1 MRDGR
6 AEDRRTRSDA
16 RGHAPRSF
24 DWDLSANLIRASS
37 HPCCTTGQIHDL
49 HPNASLKH
57 QNPLA
62 SRALSIHASLDFAAK
77 KKRTKRD
84 VFLAEMTAV
93 VPWAKLEAL
102 IEPHYPRLGVQ
113 GGRRP
118 FPLSTMLRT
127 YCLQQWYNLSD
138 PGAEEALYDIQ
149 SMRAFAGLELGRD
162 AIPDETTILNFR
174 HLLERH
180 ELTKAIFAAVAEHL
194 AAKGEL
200 IRGGT
205 IVDATLIAASPST
218 KNREQKRDPE
228 MSSSKKG
235 NQWYFGMKAHV
246 GVDAESGLVHTA
258 GVTTGKV
265 HDAKVIANLIRE
277 DDAAV
282 YGDKGYASDEKKR
295 AAEAAG
301 VLWAVKEK
309 AKPGRDLTQRQRARN
324 RRFGK
329 VRAKVEHVFRVLKC
343 QFGYRKVRYRGIAK
357 NGAQV
362 FALLAL
368 ANLYLARYRLVYA

>member
-1 MRDGR
+1 MNQL
-6 AEDRRTRSDA
+6 
-16 RGHAPRSF
+16 SF
-24 DWDLSANLIRASS
+24 
-37 HPCCTTGQIHDL
+37 
-49 HPNASLKH
+49 
-57 QNPLA
+57 
-62 SRALSIHASLDFAAK
+62 ASLDFAAK

-84 VFLAEMTAV
+84 VFLAEMSAV
-93 VPWAKLEAL
+93 VPWGVLAAL
-102 IEPHYPRLGVQ
+102 IEPNYPKVGSQ

-118 FPLSTMLRT
+118 FPLAVMLRI

-149 SMRAFAGLELGRD
+149 SMRAFAGLELGHD

-180 ELTKAIFAAVAEHL
+180 DLTKAVFAAVAEHL
-194 AAKGEL
+194 EARGAL
-200 IRGGT
+200 LRGGT

-218 KNREQKRDPE
+218 KNKEQRRDPE
-228 MSSSKKG
+228 MRSSMKG
-235 NQWYFGMKAHV
+235 NQWFFGMKAHI
-246 GVDAESGLVHTA
+246 GVDAKSGLVHTA
-258 GVTTGKV
+258 GVTTGSV
-265 HDAKVIANLIRE
+265 HDAKVMDNLIRE
-277 DDAAV
+277 DDRAV
-282 YGDKGYASDEKKR
+282 YGDKGYASDAKKR
-295 AAEAAG
+295 APEDAG

-309 AKPGRDLTQRQRARN
+309 AKPGRDLTQRQHARN

-343 QFGYRKVRYRGIAK
+343 QFGYRRVRYRGIAK

-368 ANLYLARYRLVYA
+368 ANLYLARGKLASA

>member
-1 MRDGR
+1 L
-6 AEDRRTRSDA
+6 
-16 RGHAPRSF
+16 SF
-24 DWDLSANLIRASS
+24 
-37 HPCCTTGQIHDL
+37 
-49 HPNASLKH
+49 
-57 QNPLA
+57 
-62 SRALSIHASLDFAAK
+62 ASLDFAAK

-84 VFLAEMTAV
+84 VFLAEMSAI
-93 VPWAKLEAL
+93 VPWSMLEAL
-102 IEPHYPRLGVQ
+102 IAPHYPKLGPQ

-118 FPLSTMLRT
+118 FPLSTMLRI

-138 PGAEEALYDIQ
+138 PGAEEALLDIQ

-180 ELTKAIFAAVAEHL
+180 DLTKAIFEGVAGHL

-200 IRGGT
+200 LRGGT
-205 IVDATLIAASPST
+205 IVDATLIAASPSN
-218 KNREQKRDPE
+218 KNKEQKRDPE
-228 MSSSKKG
+228 MTQAKKG

-265 HDAKVIANLIRE
+265 HDAKVMANLIRE
-277 DDAAV
+277 DDTAV
-282 YGDKGYASDEKKR
+282 YGDKGYASDARKR

-309 AKPGRDLTQRQRARN
+309 AKPGRGITQRQRARN
-324 RRFGK
+324 RRFGR

-357 NGAQV
+357 NGAHV

-368 ANLYLARYRLVYA
+368 ANLYLVRGRLASA

>member
-1 MRDGR
+1 MLVSCL
-6 AEDRRTRSDA
+6 RS
-16 RGHAPRSF
+16 
-24 DWDLSANLIRASS
+24 
-37 HPCCTTGQIHDL
+37 
-49 HPNASLKH
+49 
-57 QNPLA
+57 
-62 SRALSIHASLDFAAK
+62 
-77 KKRTKRD
+77 
-84 VFLAEMTAV
+84 
-93 VPWAKLEAL
+93 
-102 IEPHYPRLGVQ
+102 RL
-113 GGRRP
+113 
-118 FPLSTMLRT
+118 
-127 YCLQQWYNLSD
+127 
-138 PGAEEALYDIQ
+138 
-149 SMRAFAGLELGRD
+149 
-162 AIPDETTILNFR
+162 
-174 HLLERH
+174 
-180 ELTKAIFAAVAEHL
+180 
-194 AAKGEL
+194 AKGAQVLWVVWAISRGTSEQPLECGTLRSL
-200 IRGGT
+200 IRGA
-205 IVDATLIAASPST
+205 VIAASPST
-218 KNREQKRDPE
+218 KNKAQKRDPE

-265 HDAKVIANLIRE
+265 HDAKVMANLIRE

-362 FALLAL
+362 IALLAL
-368 ANLYLARYRLVYA
+368 ANLYLARGRLVSA

>member
-1 MRDGR
+1 MADQL
-6 AEDRRTRSDA
+6 
-16 RGHAPRSF
+16 SF
-24 DWDLSANLIRASS
+24 
-37 HPCCTTGQIHDL
+37 
-49 HPNASLKH
+49 
-57 QNPLA
+57 
-62 SRALSIHASLDFAAK
+62 ASLDFAAK

-84 VFLAEMTAV
+84 VFLAEMSAI
-93 VPWAKLEAL
+93 VPWSTLEAL
-102 IEPHYPRLGVQ
+102 IGSHYPKLGPQ

-118 FPLSTMLRT
+118 FPLPTMLRI

-180 ELTKAIFAAVAEHL
+180 DLTKAIFDGVAEHL

-200 IRGGT
+200 LRGGT

-218 KNREQKRDPE
+218 KNKAQQRDPA
-228 MSSSKKG
+228 MTSSKKG
-235 NQWYFGMKAHV
+235 NQWHFGMKAHV
-246 GVDAESGLVHTA
+246 GVDAKSGLVHTA

-265 HDAKVIANLIRE
+265 HDAKVMAHLIRE
-277 DDAAV
+277 DDTAV
-282 YGDKGYASDEKKR
+282 YGDKGYASDDKKR

-301 VLWAVKEK
+301 VLWGVKER

-368 ANLYLARYRLVYA
+368 ANLYLVRGRLASA

>member
-1 MRDGR
+1 MADQL
-6 AEDRRTRSDA
+6 
-16 RGHAPRSF
+16 SF
-24 DWDLSANLIRASS
+24 S
-37 HPCCTTGQIHDL
+37 
-49 HPNASLKH
+49 
-57 QNPLA
+57 
-62 SRALSIHASLDFAAK
+62 SLDFAAK

-84 VFLAEMTAV
+84 VFLAEMATV
-93 VPWAKLEAL
+93 VPWGTLEAL
-102 IEPHYPRLGVQ
+102 IEPHYPKVGPQ

-118 FPLSTMLRT
+118 FPLPTMLRI
-127 YCLQQWYNLSD
+127 YCLQQWYSLSD
-138 PGAEEALYDIQ
+138 PGAEEALYDIH
-149 SMRAFAGLELGRD
+149 SMRTFCGLELVRD

-180 ELTKAIFAAVAEHL
+180 DLTKAIFERVAEHL

-200 IRGGT
+200 LRGGT

-218 KNREQKRDPE
+218 KNKDQRRDPA

-258 GVTTGKV
+258 GVTTGKG
-265 HDAKVIANLIRE
+265 HDAKVMAHLIRE
-277 DDAAV
+277 DDTAV
-282 YGDKGYASDEKKR
+282 YGDKGYASEEKKR
-295 AAEAAG
+295 AAEDAG

-309 AKPGRDLTQRQRARN
+309 AKPGQPLTTRQRARN

-329 VRAKVEHVFRVLKC
+329 VRAKVEHVFRVVKC

-362 FALLAL
+362 FALFAL
-368 ANLYLARYRLVYA
+368 ANLYLVRRRIASA